1 VSCPFCGKSFNQ
13 IKDAVEMAVRKVM
26 RDGGDVEIV
35 YGSPALE
42 EVGIGGVLRY

>member
-1 VSCPFCGKSFNQ
+1 MQ

-26 RDGGDVEIV
+26 KDGGDVEIV
-35 YGSPALE
+35 YENPELE